1 MRVRKKK
8 LLGLSETGGILK
20 SRCTSVKGKAF
31 LQRIIQCGPPLARCC
46 ETVRVEAVYVRSKT
60 QYVCQ
65 QCGAA
70 SPKWIG
76 RCPSCQQWNTFVEER
91 ITATG
96 VDAPLSWD
104 SSPIRFTDIT
114 GVETP
119 RVRTGIAEFDRVLG
133 GGVVAGALVLLG
145 GDPGVGKSTLMLD
158 VASHLAESFA
168 VLYASGEESA
178 HQIKL
183 RGERLSIRTTELH
196 IYAEMSVERI
206 LAAAEHLKA
215 KAVIIDSI
223 QTTFSEKLEMAP
235 GSIGQVREVASQ
247 LLFWTKKNHVPVFL
261 IGHIT
266 KDGAIAG
273 PKALEHIVDT
283 VLYFEG
289 PGQHPHRI
297 VRTIKNR
304 FGPANE
310 LGIFEMASSGLRP
323 VEKPSALFLSQT
335 DSMSPG
341 SAVLSCMEGSRPLLI
356 EIQALV
362 TRTHFG
368 VPRRLATGLDPQ
380 RLALVAAVLEKRVG
394 VNLWDQ
400 DIYLNVAG
408 GLEVE
413 EPAADLAIV
422 GAILSSLFN
431 RPADASTVIFGEVG
445 LGGEIRPAMFPEIRL
460 KEAATLGFKRGIV
473 PSQPATSE
481 LHSAME
487 TVHVRNLRE
496 AQEAMFA

>member
-1 MRVRKKK
+1 MK
-8 LLGLSETGGILK
+8 
-20 SRCTSVKGKAF
+20 
-31 LQRIIQCGPPLARCC
+31 
-46 ETVRVEAVYVRSKT
+46 SKT
-60 QYVCQ
+60 QYACQ
-65 QCGAA
+65 QCGQT

-76 RCPSCQQWNTFVEER
+76 KCPSCQSWNSFVEER
-91 ITATG
+91 VLSAAA
-96 VDAPLSWD
+96 DAPPSWD
-104 SSPIRFTDIT
+104 SSPIPYSEIT

-119 RVRTGIAEFDRVLG
+119 RVSTGIAEFDRVLG

-158 VASHLAESFA
+158 VAAHLAKSA
-168 VLYASGEESA
+168 VVLYASGEESA
-178 HQIKL
+178 QQIKM
-183 RGERLSIRTTELH
+183 RGDRLDVQSKDLH
-196 IYAEMSVERI
+196 IYPEMSVEKI
-206 LAAAEHLKA
+206 LAVAERLEA
-215 KAVIIDSI
+215 KAVVIDSI

-235 GSIGQVREVASQ
+235 GSIGQVREVAGQ
-247 LLFWTKKNHVPVFL
+247 LLFWTKKHHIPVFL

-289 PGQHPHRI
+289 PRQHPHRI

-310 LGIFEMASSGLRP
+310 LGIFEMISSGLKP
-323 VEKPSALFLSQT
+323 VEKPSALFLSHSE
-335 DSMSPG
+335 SMSAG
-341 SAVLSCMEGSRPLLI
+341 SAVLCCMEGSRPLLV

-362 TRTHFG
+362 SRTHFG
-368 VPRRLATGLDPQ
+368 TPRRLATGVDPQ

-400 DIYLNVAG
+400 DIYLNVVG
-408 GLEVE
+408 GLQVE

-431 RPADASTVIFGEVG
+431 KPIAPSTVIFGEVG
-445 LGGEIRPAMFPEIRL
+445 LGGEVRAAMFPEIRL
-460 KEAATLGFKRGIV
+460 KEASVLGFKRGII
-473 PSQPATSE
+473 PSQPVAQE
-481 LHSAME
+481 LQFAME
-487 TVHVRNLRE
+487 TVRVRDLRE
-496 AQEAMFA
+496 AQEAFFQ

>member
-1 MRVRKKK
+1 MRVRQEK

-91 ITATG
+91 VTAAAT
-96 VDAPLSWD
+96 DAPPSWD
-104 SSPIRFTDIT
+104 STPIRFTDIT
-114 GVETP
+114 GIETP
-119 RVRTGIAEFDRVLG
+119 RVSSGITEFDRVLG
-133 GGVVAGALVLLG
+133 GGVVAGALTLLG

-158 VASHLAESFA
+158 VASHLAESSI

-183 RGERLSIRTTELH
+183 RGERLSVRKNDLH
-196 IYAEMSVERI
+196 IYAEMCVEKI
-206 LAAAEHLKA
+206 LRAAEQLNA
-215 KAVIIDSI
+215 KAVVIDSI

-247 LLFWTKKNHVPVFL
+247 LLFWTKKHHIPVFV

-289 PGQHPHRI
+289 PRQHPHRI

-304 FGPANE
+304 FGAANE
-310 LGIFEMASSGLRP
+310 LGIFEMASTGLRP
-323 VEKPSALFLSQT
+323 VEKPSALFLSHT

-341 SAVLSCMEGSRPLLI
+341 SAVLCC
-356 EIQALV
+356 
-362 TRTHFG
+362 
-368 VPRRLATGLDPQ
+368 
-380 RLALVAAVLEKRVG
+380 LE
-394 VNLWDQ
+394 
-400 DIYLNVAG
+400 
-408 GLEVE
+408 
-413 EPAADLAIV
+413 
-422 GAILSSLFN
+422 
-431 RPADASTVIFGEVG
+431 
-445 LGGEIRPAMFPEIRL
+445 
-460 KEAATLGFKRGIV
+460 
-473 PSQPATSE
+473 
-481 LHSAME
+481 
-487 TVHVRNLRE
+487 
-496 AQEAMFA
+496 

>member
-1 MRVRKKK
+1 MAISAK
-8 LLGLSETGGILK
+8 
-20 SRCTSVKGKAF
+20 VK
-31 LQRIIQCGPPLARCC
+31 
-46 ETVRVEAVYVRSKT
+46 TVYA
-60 QYVCQ
+60 CQ
-65 QCGAA
+65 QCGAT

-91 ITATG
+91 VVPTAA
-96 VDAPLSWD
+96 DAPPSWD
-104 SSPIRFTDIT
+104 SSPVRFSEIT

-119 RVRTGIAEFDRVLG
+119 RLPTGVAEFDRVLG

-158 VASHLAESFA
+158 VASHLAESSV

-178 HQIKL
+178 QQIRL
-183 RGERLSIRTTELH
+183 RGERLGVRTNELH
-196 IYAEMSVERI
+196 IYPEMSVERI
-206 LAAAEHLKA
+206 LAAAERLKA
-215 KAVIIDSI
+215 KVVVIDSI
-223 QTTFSEKLEMAP
+223 QTTFSERLEMAP

-266 KDGAIAG
+266 KDGSIAG

-289 PGQHPHRI
+289 PRQHPHRI

-310 LGIFEMASSGLRP
+310 LGIFEMASSGLKP
-323 VEKPSALFLSQT
+323 VEKPSALFLSHAE
-335 DSMSPG
+335 SMKSG
-341 SAVLSCMEGSRPLLI
+341 SVVLCCMEGSRPLLI

-362 TRTHFG
+362 SRTHFG
-368 VPRRLATGLDPQ
+368 SPRRLATGVDPQ

-400 DIYLNVAG
+400 DIYLNVVG

-422 GAILSSLFN
+422 AAILSSLFN
-431 RPADASTVIFGEVG
+431 RPVTGSTVIFGEVG
-445 LGGEIRPAMFPEIRL
+445 LGGEVRQAMFPEIRL
-460 KEAATLGFKRGIV
+460 KEAAILGFKRGVI
-473 PSQPATSE
+473 PSQSVAQE
-481 LHSAME
+481 LHSTIE
-487 TVHVRNLRE
+487 TVRVRDLRE
-496 AQEAMFA
+496 AQEALFA